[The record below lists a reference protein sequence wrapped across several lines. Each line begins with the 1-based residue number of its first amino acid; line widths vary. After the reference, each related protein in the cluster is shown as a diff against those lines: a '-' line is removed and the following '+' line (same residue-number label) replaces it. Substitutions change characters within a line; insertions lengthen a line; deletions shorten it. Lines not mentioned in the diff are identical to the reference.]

1 MASKSSIGLL
11 ETIKTLDKKL
21 LPSIW
26 CSFNSWEFPSDVKE
40 VSDLKPLYWK
50 TWTQEEKFQFLK
62 PISKYIESVIE
73 PKEISREWNKERMTH
88 KQFEEWWLYTW
99 KGQNTLAKLRPQK
112 KQMTKM
118 FNKAMNIK

>member
-1 MASKSSIGLL
+1 MAGKSSIGLL
-11 ETIKTLDKKL
+11 ETIKTLDKEL

-26 CSFNSWEFPSDVKE
+26 CSFNCWNFPSDVKE
-40 VSDLKPLYWK
+40 INDLKPFYWESL
-50 TWTQEEKFQFLK
+50 TQEEKFKVLD

-88 KQFEEWWLYTW
+88 KEFEEWWLYTW
-99 KGQNTLAKLRPQK
+99 RGQNTLAKRGPHK
-112 KQMTKM
+112 KQMTIM